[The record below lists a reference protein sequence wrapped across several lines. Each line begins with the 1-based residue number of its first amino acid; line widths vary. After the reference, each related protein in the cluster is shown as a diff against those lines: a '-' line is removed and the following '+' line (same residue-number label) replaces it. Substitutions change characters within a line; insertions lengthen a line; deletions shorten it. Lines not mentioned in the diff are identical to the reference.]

1 MGFYTEDGED
11 GIGVTGMLR
20 VGIVQMASGSDKGEN
35 LRRAEAM
42 MGEALEGGAELVV
55 LPELFSFLPPKID
68 LEAYRRNSEPL
79 EGPTVGRLRGIAE
92 KEGVAIVAGSIVEA
106 SGNGLYNTSC
116 LILPNGG
123 LHPYRKVH
131 LFRYGGI
138 NEALVFS
145 EGKGGEV
152 FPWDGLRLGMTIC
165 YDLRFPEIYRM
176 EALGGANAICNVAA
190 FLEKTGRSHWITLLR
205 ARAIENQV
213 FVLAADQAR
222 RDWDGPRYY
231 GNSCIIDPWG
241 RIITRAGY
249 GEGVIVGDVRLE
261 RVEEI
266 RERLPSLTA
275 RRPEAYGLAAEKK
288 EGD

>member
-1 MGFYTEDGED
+1 
-11 GIGVTGMLR
+11 
-20 VGIVQMASGSDKGEN
+20 
-35 LRRAEAM
+35 
-42 MGEALEGGAELVV
+42 
-55 LPELFSFLPPKID
+55 
-68 LEAYRRNSEPL
+68 
-79 EGPTVGRLRGIAE
+79 
-92 KEGVAIVAGSIVEA
+92 
-106 SGNGLYNTSC
+106 
-116 LILPNGG
+116 
-123 LHPYRKVH
+123 
-131 LFRYGGI
+131 
-138 NEALVFS
+138 
-145 EGKGGEV
+145 
-152 FPWDGLRLGMTIC
+152 
-165 YDLRFPEIYRM
+165 
-176 EALGGANAICNVAA
+176 VAA